1 VAGEKAPRAGKYI
14 FCSNIGTYLGKSNLI
29 RQVYHPMLA
38 QTGLPKIRFHD
49 LRQTAYSLLL
59 AAGVSI
65 VVASGRGGDL
75 AATPQF
81 CGTTSTLQIRK
92 KKH

>member
-1 VAGEKAPRAGKYI
+1 MVLPSEETSTD
-14 FCSNIGTYLGKSNLI
+14 CSLI
-29 RQVYHPMLA
+29 
-38 QTGLPKIRFHD
+38 
-49 LRQTAYSLLL
+49 L

-81 CGTTSTLQIRK
+81 CRTTSTLQIHK